1 MLEQAWRS
9 DALKEDWELDR
20 RVDAGQGGSRTVR
33 LRGAGGVVDS
43 LVTSVL
49 ADVTQ
54 ALPPCSHT
62 ECCELSDDAALE
74 VCGLFC
80 ARARACVCVQGCE

>member
-1 MLEQAWRS
+1 MLEQSWRS
-9 DALKEDWELDR
+9 DALKEDWELER
-20 RVDAGQGGSRTVR
+20 SVDDGKGGSRMVL
-33 LRGAGGVVDS
+33 LRGAGGVVDTIF
-43 LVTSVL
+43 TSVL

-74 VCGLFC
+74 VCSLLCVC
-80 ARARACVCVQGCE
+80 ARARLCVQGRE

>member
-9 DALKEDWELDR
+9 DALKEDWELER
-20 RVDAGQGGSRTVR
+20 RVDVGQGGSRTVH

-43 LVTSVL
+43 VVSSVL

-80 ARARACVCVQGCE
+80 VRALVCVCVQGCE